1 MLPEQDCSVLHLMQN
16 IIEHVRGIYAQVYDI
31 AVARAVAKM
40 RVLAELCLPFV
51 KPGGHWLA
59 AKGPDCEVTLPHL
72 PEQNSRLTE
81 SVKYFKCASWTV
93 ISITVCPATMN
104 CALNSI

>member
-1 MLPEQDCSVLHLMQN
+1 MQKV
-16 IIEHVRGIYAQVYDI
+16 IEHLGEIHVQVYDI

-59 AKGPDCEVTLPHL
+59 AKGPDCEVTVHHL
-72 PEQNSRLTE
+72 PGQ
-81 SVKYFKCASWTV
+81 
-93 ISITVCPATMN
+93 ID
-104 CALNSI
+104 

>member
-1 MLPEQDCSVLHLMQN
+1 MGRHDSLLLNAIEWLMLPEQVCNVLYSLQKV
-16 IIEHVRGIYAQVYDI
+16 IEHVCGIHAQVYDI

-59 AKGPDCEVTLPHL
+59 AKGPDCEVTLPHPPKTTSSTVSL
-72 PEQNSRLTE
+72 PAGQ
-81 SVKYFKCASWTV
+81 
-93 ISITVCPATMN
+93 
-104 CALNSI
+104 